1 MLSIILWMAVHRF
14 VVMLV
19 ALLLTAGS
27 FALFINKRFENQGAL
42 RWGAVGITVLFWLG
56 AIYATAFPANMSSFT
71 HLETVGQYQYKPTTK
86 AELAKTKAIEVTDG
100 TGKQIVFPHIDEYTI
115 KTQQNGLAKN
125 QVIVKERV
133 INQNATKLQ
142 REYFTKVALHSFNN
156 GDNTS
161 RGQLIFNG
169 ADK

>member
-1 MLSIILWMAVHRF
+1 MLSIILWMALHRF
-14 VVMLV
+14 VLIMI
-19 ALLLTAGS
+19 ALILTVGS
-27 FALFINKRFENQGAL
+27 LALFVYKRFENQGGL
-42 RWGAVGITVLFWLG
+42 RWGAVGITLLFWLG
-56 AIYATAFPANMSSFT
+56 SIYVTAWPANMSSFT

-86 AELAKTKAIEVTDG
+86 AELAKTDAIKVTDG

-115 KTQQNGLAKN
+115 KTQKNGLANN
-125 QVIVKERV
+125 QIIIKHRV
-133 INQNATKLQ
+133 INKNATKLQ
-142 REYFTKVALHSFNN
+142 REYFKKVAPRSFAN